1 MKILV
6 LAPLT
11 RKIDSNIT
19 AGRPRV
25 IFDLLSG
32 LVKRGH
38 KITVLGT
45 KNSKI
50 SGVKFIPVIN
60 KGFYEIAGEFENEF
74 YGHTGFL
81 TKQALM
87 AEKLSSNFDVI
98 HNHSYP
104 EFVPF
109 LVSKRLKAPMVTTLH
124 MAMSKKLDEVFS
136 EFSNTNLI
144 CASESAKKMAHKTKM
159 FKVIHH
165 GVDLNLYKFESQ
177 KDDYLLWIGR
187 LSKAKDSSGNFMD
200 PKGVKTAIELAQ
212 KTNQRLMLVANVE
225 DNIFFEK
232 EVKPYLSDKI
242 QWVGDIG
249 SEQPLSKKEISKL
262 MQKAKALLM
271 TTKLP
276 EAFGLVMAEAQS
288 CGTPVIGFD
297 IGPVSEIIIN
307 KKTGFVV
314 KIKDGVKGMI
324 KVLKKIEDIKPADC
338 RKNAEEN
345 FSIERMVSDYEAI
358 YKILKR

>member
-1 MKILV
+1 
-6 LAPLT
+6 
-11 RKIDSNIT
+11 
-19 AGRPRV
+19 
-25 IFDLLSG
+25 
-32 LVKRGH
+32 
-38 KITVLGT
+38 
-45 KNSKI
+45 
-50 SGVKFIPVIN
+50 
-60 KGFYEIAGEFENEF
+60 
-74 YGHTGFL
+74 
-81 TKQALM
+81 
-87 AEKLSSNFDVI
+87 
-98 HNHSYP
+98 
-104 EFVPF
+104 
-109 LVSKRLKAPMVTTLH
+109 
-124 MAMSKKLDEVFS
+124 
-136 EFSNTNLI
+136 
-144 CASESAKKMAHKTKM
+144 
-159 FKVIHH
+159 
-165 GVDLNLYKFESQ
+165 
-177 KDDYLLWIGR
+177 
-187 LSKAKDSSGNFMD
+187 
-200 PKGVKTAIELAQ
+200 
-212 KTNQRLMLVANVE
+212 MLVANVE